1 MVLKYSTGG
10 DVLFEWPQ
18 RHEQLKGED
27 KMNWKNIKHKLTE
40 GQASKQR
47 EREKKMCAL

>member
-1 MVLKYSTGG
+1 MVLKYGIG

-27 KMNWKNIKHKLTE
+27 KNELEEHKT
-40 GQASKQR
+40 
-47 EREKKMCAL
+47 